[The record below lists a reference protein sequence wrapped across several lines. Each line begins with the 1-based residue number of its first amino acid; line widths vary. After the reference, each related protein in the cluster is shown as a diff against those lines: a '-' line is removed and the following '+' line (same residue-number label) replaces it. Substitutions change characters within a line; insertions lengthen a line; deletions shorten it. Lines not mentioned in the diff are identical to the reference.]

1 MANSTGIVIDSN
13 SNTIFSPRFLAG
25 KYEEPNNV
33 GNTGNKVFTGVA
45 LGDFANP
52 ETEASM

>member
-1 MANSTGIVIDSN
+1 MANSTGIVIN
-13 SNTIFSPRFLAG
+13 SETNTIFSPRILAG
-25 KYEEPNNV
+25 KYETTKNV

-45 LGDFANP
+45 LGDFADP